1 MRFAY
6 LLLFAML
13 VPSLQAQDVE
23 GFFSDIS
30 SRIASRDFLRTTGN
44 AGANIGYDYFDDQG
58 SGARPRVP
66 QFNWNMNA
74 GLNFDFLGI
83 KAPFNAAISNRN
95 TLYNLPSYSFLGISP
110 TYRWITLH
118 GGDRSMTFSP
128 YSLSGVNFR
137 GGGIELRPKKFYLG
151 LMSGRLRRARIQDA
165 GSIQDIETV
174 FKRYGQGVKAGY
186 DNQEGTS
193 FTASLFSSADRLQI
207 DPTQLDTS
215 ITARPEK
222 NMVLTLGGGHQ
233 FSKFLRFETEWARS
247 VLTRD
252 DTSPLLDNPTGAV
265 RLFGLFKPRVSTTA
279 ANAFRAKI
287 GLSPKFGKIGLQYE
301 RIDPEYRTH
310 GSLFFQNDLENFT
323 ASFSAPLFDNKLTL
337 STNVG
342 LQRNDLDNSSAANN
356 NRFIGSLNLNYTVS
370 DRINT
375 SLSLSNFT
383 ATNRYKAIAV
393 DNLLVDS
400 IVLAQTQQSID
411 VTTSVLLDAKGTNAL
426 VFSGGYQRAA
436 LIRDEVIDPTQTSK
450 FSMFLMSFAH
460 QPEESPSSFSA
471 SVLVHRNANPD
482 LNITTVGP
490 TAGYNRKIFGENGTF
505 NLMAGY
511 QLAFTQ
517 FGPAFPGI
525 ENSSDGVLQLSL
537 GGSYKLGKKQTF
549 NVSTSFINAAGS
561 EAGPGYSDLRL
572 NAGYGFSFGGGGR

>member
-1 MRFAY
+1 MRFAP

-13 VPSLQAQDVE
+13 ATSLQAQDVE

-30 SRIASRDFLRTTGN
+30 SRIAARDFLRTTGN
-44 AGANIGYDYFDDQG
+44 AGANIGYDYFDDRG
-58 SGARPRVP
+58 SGARPRIP

-174 FKRYGQGVKAGY
+174 FKRYGQGIKAGY
-186 DNQEGTS
+186 DNQAGTS
-193 FTASLFSSADRLQI
+193 FTASLFSSA
-207 DPTQLDTS
+207 
-215 ITARPEK
+215 
-222 NMVLTLGGGHQ
+222 GHQ

-356 NRFIGSLNLNYTVS
+356 NRFIGSVNLNYTVS

-411 VTTSVLLDAKGTNAL
+411 VTTSILLDPKGKNAL

-436 LIRDEVIDPTQTSK
+436 LIRDEVIDPNQTSK

-505 NLMAGY
+505 NLTAGY

-525 ENSSDGVLQLSL
+525 ENSSDGVLQMSL

-549 NVSTSFINAAGS
+549 NVGTSFINAAGS
-561 EAGPGYSDLRL
+561 EARPGYSDLRL
-572 NAGYGFSFGGGGR
+572 NAGYGFSF